1 MVPVTCASCVLQ
13 CASARKA
20 AAAMSLPHAI
30 LNSQSR
36 GDQHATRDILSSCCW
51 EARPAWGLPRG
62 PYYKGEPG
70 EAKSAEADL
79 RFGANLVGQIT
90 TKLKIDLP
98 L

>member
-1 MVPVTCASCVLQ
+1 MVPATCASCVLQ

-20 AAAMSLPHAI
+20 AAAMSLLHAI

-51 EARPAWGLPRG
+51 EARPAWDLPRG

-70 EAKSAEADL
+70 EAKSAEAEHRQGGDKVAS
-79 RFGANLVGQIT
+79 GATGQT
-90 TKLKIDLP
+90 QRTR
-98 L
+98 